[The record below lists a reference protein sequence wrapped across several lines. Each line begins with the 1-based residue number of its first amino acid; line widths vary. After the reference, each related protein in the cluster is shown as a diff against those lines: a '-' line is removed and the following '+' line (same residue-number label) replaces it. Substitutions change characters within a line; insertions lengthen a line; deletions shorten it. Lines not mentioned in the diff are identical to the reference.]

1 MRRAR
6 LIASAL
12 AAAAL
17 IAGCTSKPD
26 EPPQHRLADLCSPW
40 REYAT
45 AELHFANIYEW
56 PDTSA
61 QGSVLDDTN
70 GACNFRHD
78 VSPGGY
84 LKGDLPEQVLSVDL
98 EPDSAA
104 ALSGS
109 EKARSIKNREDELAE
124 KGWSKRDGYGVP
136 VWVGDFRGKPDGNGV
151 QVVTARVYV
160 SDHVGEFRMDF
171 YKASPVSDAQLDEA
185 IKLAIDVTRR
195 LSG

>member
-1 MRRAR
+1 MRAR
-6 LIASAL
+6 LIVSVL

-17 IAGCTSKPD
+17 IAACTSKPD

-45 AELHFANIYEW
+45 TELHFANIYEW
-56 PDTSA
+56 PDVGA

-70 GACNFRHD
+70 GTCNFRHD
-78 VSPGGY
+78 ASPGGH

-104 ALSGS
+104 SLSGS
-109 EKARSIKNREDELAE
+109 EKDRYIKNREDELAG
-124 KGWSKRDGYGVP
+124 KGWSKREGYDVP
-136 VWVGDFRGKPDGNGV
+136 VWVGDFRGTPDENGV

-160 SDHVGEFRMDF
+160 SDHIGEFRTDF
-171 YKASPVSDAQLDEA
+171 YRVSTVSDAQLDDA
-185 IKLAIDVTRR
+185 IKLTIDTTRK
-195 LSG
+195 LSH